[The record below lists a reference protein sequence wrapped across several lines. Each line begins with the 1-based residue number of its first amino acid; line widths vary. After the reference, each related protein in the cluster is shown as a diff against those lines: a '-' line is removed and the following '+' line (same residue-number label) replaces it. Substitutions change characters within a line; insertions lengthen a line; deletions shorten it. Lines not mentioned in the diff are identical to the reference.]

1 MRMPVQPMGLEGPTR
16 ASSNDLA
23 WWRVRHWF
31 RARPDMHLNAD
42 PYVTSYVARA
52 AEVSVPTR
60 TVRSVTGPGLCGL
73 AVLIRNCV
81 HVHSGN
87 GMRSAGGE
95 MVR

>member
-1 MRMPVQPMGLEGPTR
+1 
-16 ASSNDLA
+16 
-23 WWRVRHWF
+23 VRHRTILLGGGSGTGF
-31 RARPDMHLNAD
+31 VRPDMHLNAD